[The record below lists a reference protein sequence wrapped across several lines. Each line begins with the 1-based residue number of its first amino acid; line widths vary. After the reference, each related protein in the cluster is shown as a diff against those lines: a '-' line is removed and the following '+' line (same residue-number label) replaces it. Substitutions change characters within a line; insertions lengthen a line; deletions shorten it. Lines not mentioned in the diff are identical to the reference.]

1 MPEEG
6 RVKVWVEQ
14 VKGIKSQ
21 IFSYKISHGDL
32 LYSIGNIVN
41 NTAIILYGDSFS
53 IAIIS

>member
-6 RVKVWVEQ
+6 RVKGWVEQ

-21 IFSYKISHGDL
+21 TFSYKISHGDS
-32 LYSIGNIVN
+32 LYSIGDVVN
-41 NTAIILYGDSFS
+41 NTAIILYGGSFP